1 MKSKAK
7 VGQMTRFG
15 RILAVL
21 PAKGKNRSKRVLV
34 RCFCG
39 KLFVGRYSDV
49 RIGKTKSCGHLSRRH
64 WKRLKNTIIK
74 SLSANER
81 LRIFGLAQELGRP
94 AAAAQSGRLAHE
106 IGVIWW
112 HECERLA
119 ALPYQ
124 IREDVYTIA
133 QQSVKKAMTL
143 FKLTRWEVLR
153 ICFVYRKEHQ
163 STIVSVSSDTNL
175 DRSLE
180 QAMELGLVL
189 DPKSPEC
196 DALLESMQG
205 AITNAVSRLKAS
217 PLLRGCFG
225 GEFSQAEFATAERS
239 RYGWVFEALNG
250 VKEIHVERCFG
261 NDGLTFL
268 RTCRVTRAARTA
280 RRVRFIKELRSGATP
295 NHATTLEIELGRHR
309 AKGLDQRQ
317 SKRSDRHRAG
327 RLADGK
333 RFERSNHPVSIIEDT
348 ITYVSLLDAE
358 QSKGESRRIGS
369 IELSSS

>member
-1 MKSKAK
+1 
-7 VGQMTRFG
+7 MTRFG
-15 RILAVL
+15 PILAVL
-21 PAKGKNRSKRVLV
+21 PSKGKNRSKRVLV

-49 RIGKTKSCGHLSRRH
+49 RIGKTKSCGHLSREH
-64 WKRLKNTIIK
+64 WRWLMKEIIK
-74 SLSANER
+74 SLSAKER
-81 LRIFGLAQELGRP
+81 LRIFGLAQELGRHE
-94 AAAAQSGRLAHE
+94 AAAQSGRLGYE
-106 IGVIWW
+106 VGVIWW
-112 HECERLA
+112 YECKRLA
-119 ALPYQ
+119 GLPMQ
-124 IREDVYTIA
+124 FREDVYTIA
-133 QQSVKKAMTL
+133 QQSVKKAMAL
-143 FKLTRWEVLR
+143 FNLTRWEVLR
-153 ICFVYRKEHQ
+153 ICFVYRKDHQ
-163 STIVSVSSDTNL
+163 FTIVSVSSDTNL

-196 DALLESMQG
+196 DALLESMKG

-261 NDGLTFL
+261 KDGLTFL
-268 RTCRVTRAARTA
+268 RTCRATRAARTA
-280 RRVRFIKELRSGATP
+280 RRVNFIRELRTGTTP
-295 NHATTLEIELGRHR
+295 NHDAASETESG
-309 AKGLDQRQ
+309 
-317 SKRSDRHRAG
+317 RHRAG

-333 RFERSNHPVSIIEDT
+333 RFERSSHPVSIIEDT

-358 QSKGESRRIGS
+358 QSKGESRRIRS
-369 IELSSS
+369 IDLSSS